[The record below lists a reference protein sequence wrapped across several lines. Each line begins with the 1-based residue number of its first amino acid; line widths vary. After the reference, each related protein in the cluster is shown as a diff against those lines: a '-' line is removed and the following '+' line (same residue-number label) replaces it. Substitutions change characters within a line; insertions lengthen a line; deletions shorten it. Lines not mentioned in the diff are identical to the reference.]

1 MVRGRDC
8 FGLSGRQLVCKCG
21 CCISFVNDALNY
33 AIIRGAMSEKR
44 INNSI
49 FIMFLLSG
57 AYCTAHNISTQE
69 FLALDDKYAILNY
82 IAECPD
88 VFDSMTEEEMVKEID
103 EYVKGV

>member
-1 MVRGRDC
+1 MYGLHSA
-8 FGLSGRQLVCKCG
+8 FGALGALRFVLSYG
-21 CCISFVNDALNY
+21 
-33 AIIRGAMSEKR
+33 IILRVMSEKR

-57 AYCTAHNISTQE
+57 AYCAAHNISTRE

>member
-1 MVRGRDC
+1 M
-8 FGLSGRQLVCKCG
+8 S
-21 CCISFVNDALNY
+21 LN
-33 AIIRGAMSEKR
+33 MSDKR

-57 AYCTAHNISTQE
+57 AYCAAHHISKQE

-88 VFDSMTEEEMVKEID
+88 IFDSMTEEEMIKEID
-103 EYVKGV
+103 AYVKGI

>member
-1 MVRGRDC
+1 MSLEKIAPRTQGQHAQTKIWYNSR
-8 FGLSGRQLVCKCG
+8 
-21 CCISFVNDALNY
+21 
-33 AIIRGAMSEKR
+33 AMSERR

-57 AYCTAHNISTQE
+57 AYCAAHNISTGE
-69 FLALDDKYAILNY
+69 FLDLDEKFAILNY

-103 EYVKGV
+103 KYVNGV

>member
-1 MVRGRDC
+1 M
-8 FGLSGRQLVCKCG
+8 
-21 CCISFVNDALNY
+21 N
-33 AIIRGAMSEKR
+33 EKR

-49 FIMFLLSG
+49 FIMFLLSE
-57 AYCTAHNISTQE
+57 AYCVAHGISTKE
-69 FLALDDKYAILNY
+69 FLDLDDRYAILNY